1 MSLRKKSFIFAF
13 SFLVILVII
22 LMGIIQV
29 DIWQGFN
36 TLEDR
41 DITRAMERSYIGIS
55 DKIARLEFSSRD
67 WSEWNDIYYY
77 AIGENPKFIAD
88 NISKNQFVSLGLNY
102 MALLDNDNKVLYF
115 NYFDLQ
121 NKKFIE
127 SQDSFLS
134 DALRLLSRSD
144 KDVTSGIIDSETL
157 EPTIMIARHIL
168 KTDGSGPVAG
178 TLIFGRKIDPEI
190 ISSISQL
197 TSFNFSLFRK
207 GDINNPIFNEV
218 AVENLSSKDV
228 YIETSDKD
236 IAYGYANF
244 LKNIDEKNDLVLRVS
259 VPREIYKN
267 GLVVSWSIVISLLIV
282 AVFASLIFIYII
294 NSLIIK
300 RIYLLINKI
309 SEVESGKSGVSDI
322 LLSGKDEISFLSGKL
337 KSAIEKSVD
346 VGEKATLRSR
356 ELEQSQKAI
365 LNVLED
371 IETEKNKIESLAG
384 DLEKF
389 KLAVDNASDHIV
401 ITDPDGVILYANRA
415 VEKITGY
422 SHSEVIGNK
431 PSLWGKQMPE
441 EFYNNLWKTIKEE
454 KTNFIGELNNRRK
467 NGEIYVAEASI
478 SPILNSNNKVIFF
491 VGIERD
497 ITLLKEISD
506 AKTEFV
512 SVASHQLRTP
522 LTGIKWLTEIMLKNR
537 ENNLTEKQ
545 KEILKDINLSNDRVI
560 KLVNDLLSVSRIETG
575 SKTLSLKEVEIATL
589 INEVMD
595 SLKPIAEKTSVDLN
609 SAISLPED
617 YKITIDEDKIR
628 QVMNNLISNAI
639 KYSKPK
645 DAKVDILAEIKNN
658 EFIFS
663 VKDNGIG
670 IPVKDQRHVF
680 EKFFRADNAL
690 LSQTEGT
697 GLGLYIVRSYIE
709 SHGGRIWFESEE
721 NKGTTFYFSLKNN
734 LV

>member
-13 SFLVILVII
+13 SFLVILVIVLI
-22 LMGIIQV
+22 GIIQV

>member
-1 MSLRKKSFIFAF
+1 
-13 SFLVILVII
+13 
-22 LMGIIQV
+22 
-29 DIWQGFN
+29 
-36 TLEDR
+36 
-41 DITRAMERSYIGIS
+41 
-55 DKIARLEFSSRD
+55 
-67 WSEWNDIYYY
+67 
-77 AIGENPKFIAD
+77 
-88 NISKNQFVSLGLNY
+88 
-102 MALLDNDNKVLYF
+102 
-115 NYFDLQ
+115 
-121 NKKFIE
+121 
-127 SQDSFLS
+127 
-134 DALRLLSRSD
+134 
-144 KDVTSGIIDSETL
+144 
-157 EPTIMIARHIL
+157 
-168 KTDGSGPVAG
+168 
-178 TLIFGRKIDPEI
+178 
-190 ISSISQL
+190 
-197 TSFNFSLFRK
+197 LFRK

-522 LTGIKWLTEIMLKNR
+522 LTGIK
-537 ENNLTEKQ
+537 
-545 KEILKDINLSNDRVI
+545 
-560 KLVNDLLSVSRIETG
+560 
-575 SKTLSLKEVEIATL
+575 
-589 INEVMD
+589 
-595 SLKPIAEKTSVDLN
+595 
-609 SAISLPED
+609 
-617 YKITIDEDKIR
+617 
-628 QVMNNLISNAI
+628 
-639 KYSKPK
+639 
-645 DAKVDILAEIKNN
+645 
-658 EFIFS
+658 
-663 VKDNGIG
+663 
-670 IPVKDQRHVF
+670 
-680 EKFFRADNAL
+680 
-690 LSQTEGT
+690 
-697 GLGLYIVRSYIE
+697 
-709 SHGGRIWFESEE
+709 
-721 NKGTTFYFSLKNN
+721 
-734 LV
+734 